1 MPMFDDPN
9 QELNRLQ
16 ENLLADET
24 DDALAGLAELLK
36 DYEPTDLESRVTV
49 EPKEKVSVHQP
60 KKAKKAADTMS
71 EALLNEEDMEVQ
83 PAKEKGIGGLV
94 ALCVVET
101 VAIIGLLAW
110 WFLCLR

>member
-9 QELNRLQ
+9 NELNRIQ
-16 ENLLADET
+16 ESLLADET

-36 DYEPTDLESRVTV
+36 DYEPTNLDDRFTDEA
-49 EPKEKVSVHQP
+49 EEDVSFSQP
-60 KKAKKAADTMS
+60 KAPRNPTDTMS
-71 EALLNEEDMEVQ
+71 EALLSEDEDVK
-83 PAKEKGIGGLV
+83 PPKEKGIGGLV

-101 VAIIGLLAW
+101 LAIIGLLAW

>member
-9 QELNRLQ
+9 QELNRMQ
-16 ENLLADET
+16 ENLLANET

-36 DYEPTDLESRVTV
+36 DYEPTNLESRFM
-49 EPKEKVSVHQP
+49 EEDAEKVTFNQP
-60 KKAKKAADTMS
+60 KTSTLPADTMS
-71 EALLNEEDMEVQ
+71 EMLLDETEKSK